1 MKKTDNTHAAIASLI
16 KSYNDTLD
24 KILFDLLEQINIKT
38 RDPQFIKSWIKRKGY
53 TLTRMSDGTYT
64 WFELEKKNKK
74 IMSEFV
80 YAKPLDYFK
89 KIDDDL
95 V

>member
-1 MKKTDNTHAAIASLI
+1 MDNTHEAIASLI
-16 KSYNDTLD
+16 KAYNETLD

-64 WFELEKKNKK
+64 WFELEKKGRK
-74 IMSEFV
+74 IISEYA
-80 YAKPLDYFK
+80 YAKPLDYLK
-89 KIDDDL
+89 G
-95 V
+95 VTP